1 MNLVKYI
8 VFILIISFSSCVKDV
23 EYKLDFEG
31 SKMVVFAGGG
41 ADQVLGA
48 LITRTIPPLT
58 KTDNLDSLI
67 VDNAIVQLYENN
79 SLVDTLKYIEN
90 GIYQSNIFMK
100 EENNY
105 FIKANAKNLPSITS
119 GKDTVPISAKILDA
133 DITIESIDSFISG
146 DIYVHY
152 NTYVKVTKSIKYPYN
167 TVWIY
172 LYIGDRVKQLYYF
185 LNSKS
190 DFLECENCYR
200 LLDSPCINKV
210 ADNTF
215 ELVNTVSDYDADY
228 LPEEIDSVKF
238 VFATF
243 SSLSEKTCLNGA
255 NYEELLNNPLPFNSN
270 PSVSFSNIDGGY
282 GLFMLGATDTLTVKL

>member
-8 VFILIISFSSCVKDV
+8 ILILIASFSSCIKDV
-23 EYKLDFEG
+23 DYKLDFEG
-31 SKMVVFAGGG
+31 SKMVIFAGGG
-41 ADQVLGA
+41 VDQTLGA
-48 LITRTIPPLT
+48 RITRTIPPLT
-58 KTDNLDSLI
+58 KMDNPDSLI

-79 SLVDTLKYIEN
+79 NLVDTLKYIDN
-90 GIYQSNIFMK
+90 GIYQSNIFLK
-100 EENNY
+100 EEYTY
-105 FIKANAKNLPSITS
+105 FIKANAENLPSITS
-119 GKDTVPISAKILDA
+119 GKDIVPLGAKILDA
-133 DITIESIDSFISG
+133 DINIESVDSFG
-146 DIYVHY
+146 TGEIYVHY

-172 LYIGDRVKQLYYF
+172 LYIGDRIKQLYYF

-190 DFLECENCYR
+190 NFLECENCYR

-215 ELVNTVSDYDADY
+215 ELINIVSDYRADY

-243 SSLSEKTCLNGA
+243 SSLSEKICLNGV

-270 PSVSFSNIDGGY
+270 PSVSFSNIEGGY
-282 GLFMLGATDTLTVKL
+282 GFFMLGATDTLTVKL